1 VRSLQARSSIRP
13 RRASAHSPTT
23 KQLRVMPKYAYGET
37 CVWRSRRAA
46 IGKKSEMDFELLME
60 SELAVV
66 EMKPSKPRRSQTT
79 SPITVGSTQ
88 PPSSPTS
95 IFSANLIADVPEMKP
110 LPGVWVTVGKGG
122 RPTKSIMY
130 EDPTMAAPKRK
141 KRVRARKAPED
152 DEDEYPPVPECS
164 LEPTRRSQQQLKEVM
179 RAKEVKQWS
188 RYRHTKE
195 LKIVAHEHLLAALAE
210 GGMLVDLSDD
220 RSETLAVAKQSK
232 VLKVR
237 NDKGS
242 SLAAKA
248 RRKARNASAAARC
261 FAVVDPDEEALGP
274 GRVEMKPRWSFNDGW
289 EEVDAAEPEAMAAG
303 GPSAKGKRCAGASS
317 AAEEGI
323 DAPPM
328 KRSAA
333 SGDKRRKASSS
344 AERCNVM

>member
-1 VRSLQARSSIRP
+1 
-13 RRASAHSPTT
+13 
-23 KQLRVMPKYAYGET
+23 MPKYAYGET

-46 IGKKSEMDFELLME
+46 IGKKGELDFELLME

-66 EMKPSKPRRSQTT
+66 EMKPSKPRRNQST
-79 SPITVGSTQ
+79 SPVPVESTQ

-130 EDPTMAAPKRK
+130 DDPMKAATKRK

-152 DEDEYPPVPECS
+152 DEDQYPPLQECS
-164 LEPTRRSQQQLKEVM
+164 LEPSRRSQRQLKEVM
-179 RAKEVKQWS
+179 RAKEAKQWS
-188 RYRHTKE
+188 RYRHAKE

-220 RSETLAVAKQSK
+220 SPATLAAAKQSK

-242 SLAAKA
+242 SAVAKA

-261 FAVVDPDEEALGP
+261 FAVVDPDEEALGLE
-274 GRVEMKPRWSFNDGW
+274 RVEMKPRWSCNDRW
-289 EEVDAAEPEAMAAG
+289 EEVNSAEAATMAAG
-303 GPSAKGKRCAGASS
+303 ETRATGESDGTSS
-317 AAEEGI
+317 AAMEGI
-323 DAPPM
+323 EAPPM
-328 KRSAA
+328 KRSA
-333 SGDKRRKASSS
+333 DKKRKSLSSS
-344 AERCNVM
+344 ADKCTVM